1 MTEAGAHHEL
11 DRAAGRM
18 ALTTT
23 SCIHEAQ
30 AHLHRTGEPAAVV
43 YRGGRPVGVVT
54 AGALARA
61 AQGRGSG
68 VPLAQVMDY
77 VTVPVDAHVDAE
89 QILHRFTRAA
99 TDWLGHT
106 H

>member
-1 MTEAGAHHEL
+1 MTETGAQRGV

-30 AHLHRTGEPAAVV
+30 AHLNRTGEPAAVV

-61 AQGRGSG
+61 AHGRGSG
-68 VPLAQVMDY
+68 IPLAQVMDY
-77 VTVPVDAHVDAE
+77 VAVPVDARADPE
-89 QILHRFTRAA
+89 QIARRFAQAA